1 MWVIENP
8 ATGLLKTRPFM
19 ERLPWVDVTYCKY
32 GTPYRKQ
39 TRLWTNM
46 RWRPRRSLCRPGSRC
61 EAWQDGRHLRAAQRG
76 PRLMEGQYERVSRSR
91 AALQRSCCA
100 VRGDCARGHGGAC
113 GAAEH
118 SGLGFLQGAWK
129 MPIFHVFCMFWGGA
143 TKHQKWRRGAPP
155 AFFLVFWARSKSGVT
170 KHQKWRRGT
179 PGLFLPFLRRIQK
192 RCHSASKMKQSG
204 TGPF

>member
-1 MWVIENP
+1 MPRLLELFSWFGPAPCTEYSRALTTRPRRLLDALVLRALEIIAHFGPLMWVIENP

-39 TRLWTNM
+39 MRLWTNM
-46 RWRPRRSLCRPGSRC
+46 RWRPRRSC
-61 EAWQDGRHLRAAQRG
+61 EAPGRAAGAAADGGAVR
-76 PRLMEGQYERVSRSR
+76 EGQPITR

-118 SGLGFLQGAWK
+118 SGLGFLWAV
-129 MPIFHVFCMFWGGA
+129 PLN
-143 TKHQKWRRGAPP
+143 TKNGEEGHPP
-155 AFFLVFWARSKSGVT
+155 PSHSKSGVT
-170 KHQKWRRGT
+170 KH
-179 PGLFLPFLRRIQK
+179 
-192 RCHSASKMKQSG
+192 
-204 TGPF
+204 